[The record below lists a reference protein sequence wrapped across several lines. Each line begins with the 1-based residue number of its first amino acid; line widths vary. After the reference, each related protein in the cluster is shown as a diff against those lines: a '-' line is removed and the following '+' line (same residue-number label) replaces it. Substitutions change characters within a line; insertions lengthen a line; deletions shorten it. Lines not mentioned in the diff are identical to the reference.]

1 MGNTS
6 VFDTD
11 IIGSSPVTS
20 ANPIQVMVGVLTFIY
35 YVKFIAGFSDL
46 SSRYSRVF
54 L

>member
-20 ANPIQVMVGVLTFIY
+20 ATPIQVMVGSSLS
-35 YVKFIAGFSDL
+35 YVKFIAGFL
-46 SSRYSRVF
+46 
-54 L
+54 